1 MIRHWKI
8 ALIAGWTGIALIA
21 LLALAC
27 GLVLGLAIASQPAP

>member
-8 ALIAGWTGIALIA
+8 AFIAGWTGIALIA
-21 LLALAC
+21 GLALGC